1 MNPTPR
7 FRWLDRKKMVNSSQ
21 VTIPDGLPIMA
32 FEKERV
38 LQQWFA
44 FDINYPM
51 TRGEWKD
58 VPVETEK

>member
-7 FRWLDRKKMVNSSQ
+7 FRWLDRKKMVNSGQ
-21 VTIPDGLPIMA
+21 VTKPDGLPIMV

-44 FDINYPM
+44 FDIHYPM

-58 VPVETEK
+58 VPVEIEK